1 MTNIQRTLIAAG
13 AVAMLVG
20 SVGMGAFAANSATA
34 PEPQQQGPPP
44 LAAEPD
50 TGAVV
55 ETDTHDN
62 VVKDTGDAAVLI
74 DDSGKRQFTL
84 EVTRSKV
91 VTDCPARVG
100 GFRLQPENRRFL
112 VLDVKA
118 TLANSVTAEVPGST
132 EDIFMPLV
140 AQAFSVVGNNGVI
153 DREVATE
160 SAWGC
165 YPDVKLAP
173 ALVDPGQ
180 SVQGKVVLDVPYG
193 SGTVVYDPDNNG
205 GWSWPY

>member
-1 MTNIQRTLIAAG
+1 MTKIQRTLIAAG
-13 AVAMLVG
+13 AVALLVG

-34 PEPQQQGPPP
+34 PESQQQGPPP
-44 LAAEPD
+44 LAAEPG

-62 VVKDTGDAAVLI
+62 VVKDTGDAAVLV

-84 EVTRSKV
+84 EVTKSTLVR
-91 VTDCPARVG
+91 DCPARVG
-100 GFRLQPENRRFL
+100 NFQLQSEKGRFL

-118 TLANSVTAEVPGST
+118 TLARSVTGEVPGST
-132 EDIFMPLV
+132 QDIFMPLV
-140 AQAFSVVGNNGVI
+140 AQAFAAVNDAGVI

-160 SAWGC
+160 TAWGC
-165 YPDVKLAP
+165 YRDDQLAP
-173 ALVDPGQ
+173 ALVNPGQ
-180 SVQGKVVLDVPYG
+180 RVSGKVVLDVPYG